1 MPRRGFFLLP
11 AALAI
16 SFLAAPAVGAFTL
29 AYEQTV
35 KTGQEE
41 TQSRVVVKDWM
52 FRIERTLKGKPIVTV
67 RNPKGMF
74 SFYPEK
80 SIGTKITSMDS
91 TQQRFIDN
99 VANYPKY
106 LQRQRAR
113 LITEET
119 AGIYPCQV
127 YLVEDRAMGGS
138 MKVWLWTGENVPVRL
153 QMLSPRG
160 KVTVELSNIQVG
172 VRAADTV
179 FELPVGI
186 ELTDPDTFRSLQTDE
201 AADG

>member
-1 MPRRGFFLLP
+1 MPRRGFFSFS
-11 AALAI
+11 AVLASI
-16 SFLAAPAVGAFTL
+16 LLAAPVARAFTV

-41 TQSRVVVKDWM
+41 TQSRVIVKDWM
-52 FRIERTLKGKPIVTV
+52 FRIERTLKGKPLVTV

-74 SFYPEK
+74 SFYPQK
-80 SIGTKITSMDS
+80 GIGAKITSMDA

-106 LQRQRAR
+106 LQRQKAR

-127 YLVEDRAMGGS
+127 YLVDDRAMGGS
-138 MKVWLWTGENVPVRL
+138 MKVWLWTDEHVPVRL

-186 ELTDPDTFRSLQTDE
+186 ELTDPDPFRSLQTDD

>member
-1 MPRRGFFLLP
+1 MSRRGFFLLP
-11 AALAI
+11 AALAF
-16 SFLAAPAVGAFTL
+16 SFLAAPVARAFTV

-35 KTGQEE
+35 KAGEEE
-41 TQSRVVVKDWM
+41 TQSRVIVKDWM
-52 FRIERTLKGKPIVTV
+52 FRIERTLRGKPLVTV

-74 SFYPEK
+74 SFYPQK
-80 SIGTKITSMDS
+80 GIGTKITSMDA

-106 LQRQRAR
+106 LQRQQAR

-127 YLVEDRAMGGS
+127 YLLEDRAMGGS
-138 MKVWLWTGENVPVRL
+138 MKVWLWTDEHVPVRL

-186 ELTDPDTFRSLQTDE
+186 ELTDPDTFRSLQTDD